1 MKLILRSGGRIE
13 NRDPFRR
20 NPSGLQTETPVNVS
34 PILRFRAKE
43 MITLGAVA
51 RSIHRATQKI
61 RTTEVE

>member
-1 MKLILRSGGRIE
+1 MKLILRSGGVIE

-20 NPSGLQTETPVNVS
+20 SPVGLRTETSVES

-51 RSIHRATQKI
+51 RSIHRATQKT
-61 RTTEVE
+61 RTTEIE

>member
-1 MKLILRSGGRIE
+1 MKLILRSGGVIE

-20 NPSGLQTETPVNVS
+20 QPSGLQTQAPVES

-51 RSIHRATQKI
+51 RSIHRATHKT
-61 RTTEVE
+61 RMTDAD

>member
-1 MKLILRSGGRIE
+1 MKLILRSGGIIE

-20 NPSGLQTETPVNVS
+20 SPSGLTTQTTVVP

-51 RSIHRATQKI
+51 RSIHRASQKT

>member
-1 MKLILRSGGRIE
+1 MKLILRSGGIIE

-20 NPSGLQTETPVNVS
+20 NPSGLRTQTSVES

-51 RSIHRATQKI
+51 RSIHRATHKT
-61 RTTEVE
+61 RMTEVE

>member
-1 MKLILRSGGRIE
+1 VKLILRSGGRIE

-20 NPSGLQTETPVNVS
+20 NPSGLTTQTAAIP

-51 RSIHRATQKI
+51 RSIHRATQKTK
-61 RTTEVE
+61 TTEVG